1 MPAQRRY
8 RPSRPPSAFAVQLG
22 RAAGTAGTAGPR
34 TILDELPG

>member
-8 RPSRPPSAFAVQLG
+8 RPPRPPSALAVQPG
-22 RAAGTAGTAGPR
+22 RAAGTAGPR